1 MNIKKNVLIASVV
14 YIAYVVGLLLISGN
28 CHDNWCRI
36 QEDGP
41 FGFILFSFAP
51 LLVVFFLSLL
61 TYRLRDEV
69 FHAWWSFARW
79 WVLVIVVVTLFFQ
92 NASGGGTLGMNQDF
106 TAFTLIILYSILVI
120 VSLTKIVRTYIR
132 TNKKNS

>member
-61 TYRLRDEV
+61 TYRLKDEV
-69 FHAWWSFARW
+69 FSAWWSFARW

-132 TNKKNS
+132 TNKKSS